1 MYHFRLETNYSIF
14 NEKRRVDG
22 CGALIVEYFIGES
35 ICLLPSEFE
44 GEYIIQNALTN
55 SDVMQYSTI
64 NITADSVL
72 PFGQCFFSNDSDI
85 IVVLRYVFRF
95 QVWWYFAR
103 KPNIWKLISFPKNL
117 TCLDFLVKIK
127 LQIIFVLR
135 SPDDNPCYRCFN
147 LQMVS
152 KNVILLIH
160 NSDINSKCSST
171 AEIAALKCPGARILL
186 NDEKKFQNDFHS
198 IILYREYTRPFAFVT
213 F

>member
-1 MYHFRLETNYSIF
+1 MN
-14 NEKRRVDG
+14 
-22 CGALIVEYFIGES
+22 
-35 ICLLPSEFE
+35 
-44 GEYIIQNALTN
+44 
-55 SDVMQYSTI
+55 
-64 NITADSVL
+64 
-72 PFGQCFFSNDSDI
+72 
-85 IVVLRYVFRF
+85 
-95 QVWWYFAR
+95 
-103 KPNIWKLISFPKNL
+103 FPKNL

-152 KNVILLIH
+152 KNVIVLISI
-160 NSDINSKCSST
+160 SDINSKCSST

-213 F
+213 FSTLFVCNKRNIRTRFAKEKGVLSIRFFR